1 MATHRNH
8 ANPINIAPFVDIL
21 LILFVILIV
30 VARFD
35 GGQLESAYQDLKIKY
50 ETLDEEHKLLVS
62 KSNIKNESN
71 KVEIKIPKAIEP
83 EVSGLDK
90 KIVELNEQIT
100 KEKTSSLAKT
110 KELEAKEKEL
120 KNVKER
126 MKKSGVHILVEGS
139 EIYLFN
145 PGTQEKLLPL
155 SEKNVRD
162 IYKSLTGT
170 SMQYLYNPRDVQT
183 LDTLKKIGFKGE
195 ADE

>member
-100 KEKTSSLAKT
+100 KEKTSFLAKT

-155 SEKNVRD
+155 SENNVRD

-170 SMQYLYNPRDVQT
+170 SMQYLYNPNDVQT
-183 LDTLKKIGFKGE
+183 LDTLKKVGFKGE
-195 ADE
+195 GNE